1 MDSKRVISLL
11 LAGQMLSAPMAQAT
25 SLSLLDKA
33 QRERQGRGSIVSTNA
48 PSPGGRLVIP
58 SAALTADPEDST
70 GDVVATPAVST
81 SPTVSPLPPTT
92 APTTD
97 TPRPSASGS
106 EVTTATPTPDFDEGM
121 EFPTVTSEVTTSTP
135 GPIGTETP
143 HLSPAQM

>member
-58 SAALTADPEDST
+58 SAARCSRHPCRQHVAHGLTFAADDSADYGYPT
-70 GDVVATPAVST
+70 SLRLRGGGDDSY
-81 SPTVSPLPPTT
+81 
-92 APTTD
+92 
-97 TPRPSASGS
+97 
-106 EVTTATPTPDFDEGM
+106 
-121 EFPTVTSEVTTSTP
+121 
-135 GPIGTETP
+135 P
-143 HLSPAQM
+143 HSRL